1 MTLSLNNLTFI
12 IVTFKSEYII
22 HECIESLPKDSNI
35 IIIENSNNHKLKKE
49 LEEKYSKINVI
60 VQENSGMGSANNKG
74 IKLCRTEYAFIINPD
89 VKFYQDT
96 LQELISLSSKYKDY
110 SILAPISDD
119 IKYPNYKINTKHLI
133 SDDPDLLS
141 VDSVDGFAMLINKN
155 KFSDNIYF
163 DENFFLFLENDD
175 LCLRKKKENNKIYV
189 AKKARINHLGGKS
202 TSITHEKEIE
212 LSRNWHWMW
221 SKFYYHKK
229 HYGYLHSFF
238 KNLPILILSFLKFL
252 IYKISNNKKKKII
265 YYMRMMGM
273 INSYLLKKSYYRP
286 YNKTK

>member
-22 HECIESLPKDSNI
+22 HECIESLPKNSNI
-35 IIIENSNNHKLKKE
+35 IVIENSNNQDLKKT
-49 LEEKYSKINVI
+49 LEEKYSKIKVI
-60 VQENSGMGSANNKG
+60 VQENNGMGSANNKG
-74 IKLCRTEYAFIINPD
+74 IKLCRTKYAFIINPD

-96 LQELISLSSKYKDY
+96 LQELIILSSKYKDY

-133 SDDPDLLS
+133 NDDPDLLS

-175 LCLRKKKENNKIYV
+175 LCLRKKKENNNIYV
-189 AKKARINHLGGKS
+189 AKKAKINHLGGKS

-221 SKFYYHKK
+221 SKFYFNKK
-229 HYGYLHSFF
+229 HYGYLKAFVKSF
-238 KNLPILILSFLKFL
+238 PILITSAINFFYYF
-252 IYKISNNKKKKII
+252 IINNKIKKKIYI
-265 YYMRMMGM
+265 MRFLGLL
-273 INSYLLKKSYYRP
+273 NSMLSKKSWYRP
-286 YNKTK
+286 KV